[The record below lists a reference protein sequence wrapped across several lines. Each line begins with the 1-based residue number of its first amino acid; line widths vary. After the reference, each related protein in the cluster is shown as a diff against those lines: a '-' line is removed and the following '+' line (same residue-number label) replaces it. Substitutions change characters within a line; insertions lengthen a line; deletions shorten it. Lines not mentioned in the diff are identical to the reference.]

1 MEGGA
6 AERAGR
12 GRRGPGLGADG
23 LDDAAAA
30 EAVVAAGEE
39 LEDGRA
45 IHAHHAQVVVAGL
58 VRRGEQGGIGPRRRS
73 GWAAAVPALC

>member
-39 LEDGRA
+39 LEVCRA
-45 IHAHHAQVVVAGL
+45 LHAQHAQPVVVGF
-58 VRRGEQGGIGPRRRS
+58 VQRGEWGGDGP
-73 GWAAAVPALC
+73 